1 VTTRY
6 GVAMTA
12 KRSATSTA
20 KRAAAKSAPAKSAP
34 GSGPDGRAGVKA
46 WLEGIPSEQRRLAR
60 RLDAVILK
68 TVPGSVSGIKYR
80 KPSGPLGVP
89 FYGLPESGWFLHLN
103 ALKGRVR
110 ITFFAGSAMKPAP
123 PLPSPGGSRAID
135 IPSDAEPDE
144 KQITKWLQQA
154 AKLPGW
160 GHI

>member
-1 VTTRY
+1 
-6 GVAMTA
+6 M
-12 KRSATSTA
+12 
-20 KRAAAKSAPAKSAP
+20 
-34 GSGPDGRAGVKA
+34 
-46 WLEGIPSEQRRLAR
+46 
-60 RLDAVILK
+60 
-68 TVPGSVSGIKYR
+68 SGIKYR

-89 FYGLPESGWFLHLN
+89 FYGLTESGWLLHLN

-135 IPSDAEPDE
+135 IPNDDEPDE
-144 KQITKWLQQA
+144 KQIAKWLQQA